1 MSFIARPP
9 AAPIEAEPAL
19 INDGFF
25 PDIDLADIRETV
37 RVTTNITS
45 PRLRQAAI
53 GAVLSV
59 GIDLAGFKAQAMADG
74 FTSLADVP
82 ADQIDGKSVQVMRY
96 ARAVALLAKAELIER
111 HRDFDTTAAGG
122 NQADELTPSIG
133 DLRRDAMHA
142 VRDILGI
149 TRTTVDLI

>member
-9 AAPIEAEPAL
+9 AALVEAEPAL

-37 RVTTNITS
+37 RVTTSITG